1 MELRRDFD
9 ISVLLLVVVL
19 SCLGVIMVYSA
30 SAVVAGE
37 RFADGFHFLKRQ
49 GVFLAAGF
57 ILMGIIM
64 FFDYRHLRKLAMPLL
79 LFSLGLL
86 VLILFPGM
94 GREVN
99 GAVRWFRFGSISF
112 QPSELAKLALVIYMA
127 HSLTKKKQKIKSF
140 RMGFLPY
147 MLVLAAML
155 LLILLEPDL
164 GSGMVL
170 AAVGILIMVIAG
182 VKFRYL
188 FSVVLL
194 MAPILYFAIM
204 NVAYRRERIL
214 AFLNP
219 WKAPESYGYQMIQS
233 QIAFEAGGLWGQGLG
248 EGMQKLFYLPEA
260 HTDFIFSV
268 VGEELGFIGV
278 LVVVSMFL
286 LLIIQGFRIAL
297 NADDPFGR
305 YLAFGLTV
313 LLGLEAFLNIA
324 VVTGLLP
331 PKGMALPFLS
341 YGGSNLIC
349 SLTAVGILLSI
360 SNRKAGAEK

>member
-1 MELRRDFD
+1 
-9 ISVLLLVVVL
+9 
-19 SCLGVIMVYSA
+19 
-30 SAVVAGE
+30 
-37 RFADGFHFLKRQ
+37 
-49 GVFLAAGF
+49 
-57 ILMGIIM
+57 
-64 FFDYRHLRKLAMPLL
+64 
-79 LFSLGLL
+79 
-86 VLILFPGM
+86 
-94 GREVN
+94 
-99 GAVRWFRFGSISF
+99 
-112 QPSELAKLALVIYMA
+112 
-127 HSLTKKKQKIKSF
+127 
-140 RMGFLPY
+140 
-147 MLVLAAML
+147 
-155 LLILLEPDL
+155 
-164 GSGMVL
+164 
-170 AAVGILIMVIAG
+170 
-182 VKFRYL
+182 
-188 FSVVLL
+188 
-194 MAPILYFAIM
+194 
-204 NVAYRRERIL
+204 
-214 AFLNP
+214 
-219 WKAPESYGYQMIQS
+219 
-233 QIAFEAGGLWGQGLG
+233 
-248 EGMQKLFYLPEA
+248 MQKLFYLPEA